1 LFTTTRSLFL
11 DAANGFDKRFMSV
24 PFCRRAEGARQT
36 TTTIVSRR
44 IDDDVVLL
52 KLYDSTFCTYDEK
65 EKTRT
70 RFRFVSG
77 SASHAR
83 RRVGCVAER
92 EPSRRL
98 SRVFFR
104 SRASM

>member
-1 LFTTTRSLFL
+1 V
-11 DAANGFDKRFMSV
+11 KW
-24 PFCRRAEGARQT
+24 
-36 TTTIVSRR
+36 R
-44 IDDDVVLL
+44 IDDDVVIL
-52 KLYDSTFCTYDEK
+52 KLYDSTYDDEK
-65 EKTRT
+65 EKTT
-70 RFRFVSG
+70 ETLSFRFRERFSL
-77 SASHAR
+77 R

>member
-1 LFTTTRSLFL
+1 V
-11 DAANGFDKRFMSV
+11 KW
-24 PFCRRAEGARQT
+24 
-36 TTTIVSRR
+36 R
-44 IDDDVVLL
+44 IDDDVVIL
-52 KLYDSTFCTYDEK
+52 KLYDSTYDDEK
-65 EKTRT
+65 EKTT
-70 RFRFVSG
+70 TLSFRFRERFSL
-77 SASHAR
+77 R

>member
-1 LFTTTRSLFL
+1 V
-11 DAANGFDKRFMSV
+11 KW
-24 PFCRRAEGARQT
+24 
-36 TTTIVSRR
+36 R
-44 IDDDVVLL
+44 IDDDVVIL
-52 KLYDSTFCTYDEK
+52 KLYDSTYDDEK
-65 EKTRT
+65 EKTT
-70 RFRFVSG
+70 TLTFRFRERFSL
-77 SASHAR
+77 R

>member
-1 LFTTTRSLFL
+1 V
-11 DAANGFDKRFMSV
+11 KW
-24 PFCRRAEGARQT
+24 
-36 TTTIVSRR
+36 R
-44 IDDDVVLL
+44 IDEDVVIL
-52 KLYDSTFCTYDEK
+52 KLYDSTYDDEK
-65 EKTRT
+65 EKTT
-70 RFRFVSG
+70 TLSFRFRERFSL
-77 SASHAR
+77 R